1 MVEVLGTGDNSLPNN
16 VIQEARSFLATLVSA
31 LATLGNELYTWF
43 LSIAN
48 RFLTFFESHPIE
60 GLKLVSCERYLY
72 GVLRYLWGRL
82 RLNRETAHQHV
93 KQA

>member
-1 MVEVLGTGDNSLPNN
+1 MVELLGTGDNSLPSN
-16 VIQEARSFLATLVSA
+16 VIQEAHSFLATLVSA

-60 GLKLVSCERYLY
+60 GAMFIANMIILFS
-72 GVLRYLWGRL
+72 
-82 RLNRETAHQHV
+82 
-93 KQA
+93 

>member
-1 MVEVLGTGDNSLPNN
+1 LVELLGTGDNSLPNN

-31 LATLGNELYTWF
+31 LATLGNELWQWF

-60 GLKLVSCERYLY
+60 GVMFIANLIILFS
-72 GVLRYLWGRL
+72 
-82 RLNRETAHQHV
+82 
-93 KQA
+93 